1 MRGENMTILRKVTA
15 FTAMVAFSL
24 PTMAQQQKPSAAKA
38 APEQR
43 EEVAQPQQSPTLTQP
58 AQVQQG
64 AQNLALPMG
73 TAVKMKLE
81 TILSTIANKAGDPFA
96 GRVVEDVSMNGQVVI
111 PVGSSIQGH
120 VVRVSSTRRYK
131 GLPALDLRPES
142 VTTPDGQKYTLNA
155 VVVDT
160 DPSSGTKVNDEG
172 TIQGEGMDR
181 RDKIEVAG
189 GAAGGAIMGGL
200 MSGAKGSLVGAVV
213 GGAAATVYWLSKH
226 KSATLQPGTEIVM
239 ELSRPMTLNAAA
251 D

>member
-1 MRGENMTILRKVTA
+1 MTTLRRGTA
-15 FTAMVAFSL
+15 LTALLAFSL
-24 PTMAQQQKPSAAKA
+24 SALAQQQKPSAAKA
-38 APEQR
+38 APEQQ
-43 EEVAQPQQSPTLTQP
+43 EAQSAQQQPTLTQP
-58 AQVQQG
+58 AA
-64 AQNLALPMG
+64 AQPANLALPMG

-120 VVRVSSTRRYK
+120 VMRVNSTRRYK
-131 GLPALDLRPES
+131 GLPALDLHPES

-172 TIQGEGMDR
+172 TIQGQGMDK

-189 GAAGGAIMGGL
+189 GTAGGAVLGGL
-200 MSGAKGSLVGAVV
+200 MAGSAKGTLVGAVV
-213 GGAAATVYWLSKH
+213 GGTAAVVYWLSKH

>member
-1 MRGENMTILRKVTA
+1 MTTLRKLTA
-15 FTAMVAFSL
+15 ITALLAFNMSA
-24 PTMAQQQKPSAAKA
+24 MAQQQKPSAAKA
-38 APEQR
+38 APEQQ
-43 EEVAQPQQSPTLTQP
+43 EAAQQQPALTQP
-58 AQVQQG
+58 TQAQ
-64 AQNLALPMG
+64 AAPQNLALPMG

-81 TILSTIANKAGDPFA
+81 TILSTIANKTGDPFA
-96 GRVVEDVSMNGQVVI
+96 GRVTEDVSMNGQVVI

-120 VVRVSSTRRYK
+120 VTRVNSTRRYK

-160 DPSSGTKVNDEG
+160 DPDSKTKVNDEG
-172 TIQGEGMDR
+172 TIQGQGLDKT
-181 RDKIEVAG
+181 DKIEVAS
-189 GAAGGAIMGGL
+189 GAAGGAVLGGL
-200 MSGAKGSLVGAVV
+200 MSGSAKGTFVGAIV
-213 GGAAATVYWLSKH
+213 GTAAATVYWLSKH

>member
-1 MRGENMTILRKVTA
+1 MTTLRKVTA
-15 FTAMVAFSL
+15 MTALLAFNLSA
-24 PTMAQQQKPSAAKA
+24 MAQQQKPSAAKA

-43 EEVAQPQQSPTLTQP
+43 EEVTQPQQQSPTLTQP
-58 AQVQQG
+58 APAQQG

-96 GRVVEDVSMNGQVVI
+96 GRVTEDVSMNGQVVI

-120 VVRVSSTRRYK
+120 VIRVNSTRRYK

-160 DPSSGTKVNDEG
+160 DRDSKTKVNDEG